1 MWKMQINL
9 QICENCRT
17 FAHRYEN
24 PLRMKQ
30 ILTII
35 GARPQI
41 IKAAALSRAI
51 RTRFAGQLTEKI
63 LHTGQ
68 HYDENMSGAFFA
80 ELGIPEPDYNLHVGS
95 GSHGEQTA
103 KMISGIEQV
112 LLSEPFDGIV
122 VYGDTNSTLAAAVAA
137 GKIHVPIYHIEA
149 GLRSFNMAMPE
160 EQNRIV
166 CDHLSTVLFA
176 PTQTAVDN
184 LTQEGLVPSKR
195 RFKDGGLQQ
204 VVLSGDVMYDNAM
217 YFYQLAKEKQKDENL
232 IIGGC
237 QLKDKQFVL
246 ATIHRD
252 NNTDDPARLTAII
265 HSLLT
270 IAKEGMDIV
279 LPLHPRTKKLLPL
292 NLPKA
297 LYDEFV
303 GNEKIHLLPP
313 ASFFE
318 ILLLEKHATVVMTDS
333 GGVQKEAFFFATP
346 TVILRPE
353 TEWVEIVKAGA
364 GILADADEKTILEA
378 YHSLMGK
385 QVAFPPLFG
394 DGKAAEHIA
403 EYILK
408 Q

>member
-1 MWKMQINL
+1 
-9 QICENCRT
+9 
-17 FAHRYEN
+17 
-24 PLRMKQ
+24 MKQ

-112 LLSEPFDGIV
+112 LLSEPFDGVV

-137 GKIHVPIYHIEA
+137 GKLHVPIFHIEA
-149 GLRSFNMAMPE
+149 GLRSYNMAMPE

-166 CDHLSTVLFA
+166 CDHLSTILFA

-184 LTQEGLVPSKR
+184 LTKEGLTGSPRK
-195 RFKDGGLQQ
+195 FKNGLSPR
-204 VVLSGDVMYDNAM
+204 VILSGDVMYDNAT
-217 YFYQLAKEKQKDENL
+217 YFYQLAKQKQCGSD
-232 IIGGC
+232 IVISGC
-237 QLKDKQFVL
+237 TLRDKGFVL

-252 NNTDDPARLTAII
+252 NNTDNPSRLTAII
-265 HSLLT
+265 SALLT
-270 IAKEGMDIV
+270 IADEGTDIV

-292 NLPKA
+292 NLSA
-297 LYDEFV
+297 DLY
-303 GNEKIHLLPP
+303 NQLTSNAHIHLLPP
-313 ASFFE
+313 ASFFD
-318 ILLLEKHATVVMTDS
+318 ILLLEKHAALVMTDS

-353 TEWVEIVKAGA
+353 TEWVEIVQAGA
-364 GILADADEKTILEA
+364 GILADADYDRILSA
-378 YHSLMGK
+378 YRSLNGK
-385 QVAFPPLFG
+385 PIAFPPLFG
-394 DGKAAEHIA
+394 DAHAAEHIV
-403 EYILK
+403 EYIIHCYE
-408 Q
+408 